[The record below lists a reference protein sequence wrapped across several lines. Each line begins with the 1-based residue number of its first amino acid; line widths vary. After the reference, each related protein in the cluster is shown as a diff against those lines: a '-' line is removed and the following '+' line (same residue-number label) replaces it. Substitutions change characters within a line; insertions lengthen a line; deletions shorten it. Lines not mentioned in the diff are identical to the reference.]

1 MRSRVFSMVSTAGL
15 LLAAPAVVQ
24 AVDYTGHAEY
34 QSLTYSGTQ
43 AVSAYAGGFPLTLVG
58 VVLNNTEDWLNPA
71 ANYNTTKWNMG
82 GQAQFVIQAV
92 PGYGVA
98 GDSGG
103 TAVYLA
109 QNYGNTWRG
118 DPSYS
123 YTNEEWLA
131 RLAELNL
138 YTGTGSTSGTLRAG
152 ALVKVTAQ
160 TGTYYGGK
168 ENINENHDKAAANH
182 FTIEVLD
189 ADYGLPMAP
198 LLGLAELK
206 NADDSFIFDVTR
218 ATGDEHYQSTLV
230 DLCNVQITGAATWLP
245 NSFVTVTDG
254 QGRTFSLNLGRNDSF
269 TGTPLVADGQWF
281 SVTGI
286 LNQEAGGSGMDGYR
300 LLVTNADAFVV
311 PEPTALALLAAALLA
326 TVSARHRRQ

>member
-1 MRSRVFSMVSTAGL
+1 MRFRKLSMISAAGL
-15 LLAAPAVVQ
+15 LLAAPAAVR
-24 AVDYTGHAEY
+24 AVDTGHAEY

-58 VVLNNTEDWLNPA
+58 VVLNNTEEWLNPA
-71 ANYNTTKWNMG
+71 ADYNTTPWNMG

-98 GDSGG
+98 GDTGG

-109 QNYGNTWRG
+109 QNYGNSWRN
-118 DPSYS
+118 DSAYS
-123 YTNEEWLA
+123 YTNTEWLA

-138 YTGTGSTSGTLRAG
+138 YNGTGDASGTLRAG

-206 NADDSFIFDVTR
+206 DAGNSFIFDITR
-218 ATGDEHYQSTLV
+218 ATGCELYQSTLV
-230 DLCNVQITGAATWLP
+230 SLGHVQVTGTAAWLP

-326 TVSARHRRQ
+326 TVSARRRRQ